1 MAQYNLADSKEAA
14 AFQFEVMRLKA
25 TKNVVELKVTTKT
38 RTPRQNSALHTYF
51 GLLAQA
57 LSDAGLDMKKTLKAD
72 AEIPWTADTV
82 KEFLWRPVM
91 KAQLGKTSTTELS
104 TKQIDEVYETLNRH
118 LGDKFGV
125 SVLFPSIDN
134 K

>member
-1 MAQYNLADSKEAA
+1 MKYDLSNKDESAA
-14 AFQFEVMRLKA
+14 LY
-25 TKNVVELKVTTKT
+25 VELAKLMMGKVTVELNVSKKT

-125 SVLFPSIDN
+125 SVLFPSVEN